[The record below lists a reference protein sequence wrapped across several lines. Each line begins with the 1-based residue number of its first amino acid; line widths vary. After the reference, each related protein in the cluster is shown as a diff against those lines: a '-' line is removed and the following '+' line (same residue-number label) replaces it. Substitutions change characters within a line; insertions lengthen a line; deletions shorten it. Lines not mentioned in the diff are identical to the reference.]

1 MYGIENLHLQTVE
14 LWSNTHNQDKMP
26 PRPEKSLLEEDVD
39 AMSVSAH
46 DDTSSSDSD
55 EDSVLEVRKF
65 VPQDKDSDEEDLE
78 RFVLGDTE
86 NFREQLRKDFDF
98 GDAELDSGDAEHDGT
113 GHEELDDSQ
122 LFFFDAPP
130 AGPKDL
136 ALGPAKEVAP
146 APADEKDPPAWHD
159 SDDERLT
166 VSLATATQLRKLRLS
181 EDDDVITGTEYTRR
195 LRQQFK
201 RLNPLP
207 NWAKASE
214 ERPVKRRR
222 RSSAASGGSGASELS
237 ESDEEDDGDLSALP
251 LDSFLRD
258 ASSLKGASTR
268 AKTLRP
274 EVIDIQR
281 SRDMADSHKVRKRM
295 MTLLWFDR
303 NI

>member
-1 MYGIENLHLQTVE
+1 MQTPH
-14 LWSNTHNQDKMP
+14 T
-26 PRPEKSLLEEDVD
+26 KSLPGEDVD
-39 AMSVSAH
+39 VMSVSSH
-46 DDTSSSDSD
+46 NDTSSSDSG
-55 EDSVLEVRKF
+55 EDSASEDRQF
-65 VPQDKDSDEEDLE
+65 VPKDKDSDEEDLE

-98 GDAELDSGDAEHDGT
+98 DDAELELGDAAQDGT
-113 GHEELDDSQ
+113 GHEELDDAQ

-136 ALGPAKEVAP
+136 VLAPPKEVAP
-146 APADEKDPPAWHD
+146 APADDKDPHAWHD
-159 SDDERLT
+159 DDDEQLT

-195 LRQQFK
+195 LRQQFL

-214 ERPVKRRR
+214 ERPSKRRR
-222 RSSAASGGSGASELS
+222 RSSAASDDSDASELG
-237 ESDEEDDGDLSALP
+237 ESDEEDGDLSALP
-251 LDSFLRD
+251 LNRFLCD

-281 SRDMADSHKVRKRM
+281 SRDMADSHKVRNRSFHSQHQGC
-295 MTLLWFDR
+295 LGLSYYPGG
-303 NI
+303 